1 MFGEQ
6 KNMFDLTGVKNWYLR
21 NMGKLVLLFIVI
33 VVVSVVFTYIP
44 YLNFIISP
52 VIRTLIIF
60 LCIYI
65 LFPLSTR
72 TLAAI
77 SMGAIVLAFIFTL
90 VELDFIAQMLGD
102 ILYLLLV
109 SIFINYVKTFI
120 KDKKDL

>member
-33 VVVSVVFTYIP
+33 VVVSVVFAYIP

-52 VIRTLIIF
+52 IIRVLIIF

-109 SIFINYVKTFI
+109 SIFINYVKAFI